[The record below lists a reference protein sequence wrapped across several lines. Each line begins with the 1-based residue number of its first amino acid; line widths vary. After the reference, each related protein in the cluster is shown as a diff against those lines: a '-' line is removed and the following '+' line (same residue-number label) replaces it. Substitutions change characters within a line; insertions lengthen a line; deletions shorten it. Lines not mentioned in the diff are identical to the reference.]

1 MRDGGKY
8 HLSNETVC
16 SSAFESGFTEA
27 AGKRENINLEIASSR
42 VHAKDI
48 YSVYFNNDSIM
59 KHLCQSFGRL
69 MQTTYCHACKLLR

>member
-8 HLSNETVC
+8 HLLNETVC

-27 AGKRENINLEIASSR
+27 AGKRENINLKIASSR

-48 YSVYFNNDSIM
+48 YSVRIYFNNDSTM
-59 KHLCQSFGRL
+59 KHLCQL
-69 MQTTYCHACKLLR
+69 PIVW